1 MQEKYKY
8 AEFSL
13 QFLKITKVILEE
25 NIKRNNTQSTE
36 LVSMSKTDFEDYF
49 YDVTKYSDYS
59 IWIPLI
65 YNFYHGVELCLKNII
80 FLTTNNISKTH
91 DLEELYRNINW
102 IKDLKVLEKYI
113 FTEKMENKILKLFFS
128 EISPK
133 DFYIYLRYPEVD
145 VSELVW
151 QEEKIL
157 DFYKELEKD
166 IEFLIKFIVSY
177 TREEAIISK

>member
-1 MQEKYKY
+1 
-8 AEFSL
+8 
-13 QFLKITKVILEE
+13 
-25 NIKRNNTQSTE
+25 
-36 LVSMSKTDFEDYF
+36 
-49 YDVTKYSDYS
+49 
-59 IWIPLI
+59 
-65 YNFYHGVELCLKNII
+65 
-80 FLTTNNISKTH
+80 
-91 DLEELYRNINW
+91 
-102 IKDLKVLEKYI
+102 LKVLEKYI